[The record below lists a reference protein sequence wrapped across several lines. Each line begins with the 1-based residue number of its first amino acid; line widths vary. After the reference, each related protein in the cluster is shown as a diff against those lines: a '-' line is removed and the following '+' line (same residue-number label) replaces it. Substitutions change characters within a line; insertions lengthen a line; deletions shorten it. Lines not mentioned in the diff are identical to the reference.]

1 MLILTRRVSET
12 LNIGDDVKV
21 TVLAVQGNQVRIGID
36 APKGTAVHRQEI
48 YLKIQ
53 QDKSA
58 ATTS

>member
-21 TVLAVQGNQVRIGID
+21 TILAVQGNQVRIGID
-36 APKGTAVHRQEI
+36 APKDTAVHRQEI

>member
-21 TVLAVQGNQVRIGID
+21 TVLAVQGNQVRLGID
-36 APKGTAVHRQEI
+36 APKDTAVHRQEI

-53 QDKSA
+53 QDKST